1 MSEKYFDHYLD
12 GMFAAYPNTPEVT
25 AARSDLQ
32 AMMQD
37 KYDSLTSN
45 GVSSNA
51 AIGQVI
57 SEFGDLSEVAPL
69 IGFDTTITTP
79 AKSLISAK
87 EAHDF
92 LNTSIQSRRASGI
105 GVAFIMSCAVP
116 MIILGSIDR
125 KLHGADDIL
134 SSADT
139 VTSPFSIT
147 GIIILFAMLGVGV
160 FMLVMAYNRM
170 KRFRSITRGLVY
182 TTAEAKE
189 EVYKW
194 RETHSNRPGL
204 LTAIGVALCV
214 MSPIPLIA
222 FAGIDSQQFWL
233 SGIGA
238 AIMLSFLAV
247 AVNLFISDNGAKDT
261 EKYILQEGP
270 YSPEQRDR
278 YKMLTSINVAY
289 WLVVVAIFFGV
300 LKWIGLQFTP
310 IYWLMAVAFFYLGR
324 TYLNRRYSPDDY
336 SF

>member
-1 MSEKYFDHYLD
+1 
-12 GMFAAYPNTPEVT
+12 
-25 AARSDLQ
+25 
-32 AMMQD
+32 
-37 KYDSLTSN
+37 
-45 GVSSNA
+45 
-51 AIGQVI
+51 
-57 SEFGDLSEVAPL
+57 
-69 IGFDTTITTP
+69 
-79 AKSLISAK
+79 
-87 EAHDF
+87 
-92 LNTSIQSRRASGI
+92 
-105 GVAFIMSCAVP
+105 
-116 MIILGSIDR
+116 
-125 KLHGADDIL
+125 
-134 SSADT
+134 
-139 VTSPFSIT
+139 
-147 GIIILFAMLGVGV
+147 
-160 FMLVMAYNRM
+160 
-170 KRFRSITRGLVY
+170 
-182 TTAEAKE
+182 
-189 EVYKW
+189 
-194 RETHSNRPGL
+194 
-204 LTAIGVALCV
+204 

-238 AIMLSFLAV
+238 AIMLSLLAV